1 MLVPCKMWSLQALT
15 ILSAA
20 AIAALPDASA
30 REVRGLSAFVPAAL
44 HTSRGTH
51 SRQAAERQLHGPARR
66 RAFGTAAGA
75 RLPGLGVPGRAS
87 VPAAASR
94 DRGAL
99 RMSLR
104 DRDGAGEHEQM
115 RRMAK
120 NFLTQRAVQTL
131 LFSLDQSGQRAD
143 FDWIE
148 GYMGHQGLSAVHNYG
163 ALRCG
168 WRDYLS
174 GMLRLPEQTL
184 TKTVE
189 YYRGGSKGNPFL
201 QPNTHEVTAT
211 ISPRRLTA
219 TIMELRAEI
228 SGEWARDL
236 QLIARENQA
245 HWERHLALLV
255 NNTGAYRL
263 RSLARARIS
272 LALSR
277 SLSLARALSLSLSLS
292 PLFLFLCLCL
302 CASTALTLN
311 PACSRPGRADANAH
325 AHTQTLRPCSR
336 ACWWRA
342 TRTRRCAL
350 PTMTCLRSFA
360 RMSPARR

>member
-51 SRQAAERQLHGPARR
+51 SRQAAERQLHGRR

-277 SLSLARALSLSLSLS
+277 SLSRARALSLSLSLS

-311 PACSRPGRADANAH
+311 PAC
-325 AHTQTLRPCSR
+325 
-336 ACWWRA
+336 
-342 TRTRRCAL
+342 
-350 PTMTCLRSFA
+350 
-360 RMSPARR
+360 

>member
-1 MLVPCKMWSLQALT
+1 MLVPCKMWSLQALA

-20 AIAALPDASA
+20 AIATLPDASA

-44 HTSRGTH
+44 HTSRGAH
-51 SRQAAERQLHGPARR
+51 WRQAAERQLHGPARR

-75 RLPGLGVPGRAS
+75 RAPGIGVPGRAS
-87 VPAAASR
+87 VSAAVSR
-94 DRGAL
+94 DRGAV

-104 DRDGAGEHEQM
+104 DRDGAGEEEQM

-120 NFLTQRAVQTL
+120 NFVTQRAVQTL
-131 LFSLDQSGQRAD
+131 LFTLDQTGQRAD

-174 GMLRLPEQTL
+174 GMLRVPEQTL

-201 QPNTHEVTAT
+201 QPNTHEVTET
-211 ISPRRLTA
+211 ISPRRLAA

-236 QLIARENQA
+236 QLIAVENQA

-255 NNTGAYRL
+255 NNTGACRH
-263 RSLARARIS
+263 
-272 LALSR
+272 
-277 SLSLARALSLSLSLS
+277 LSL
-292 PLFLFLCLCL
+292 CV
-302 CASTALTLN
+302 
-311 PACSRPGRADANAH
+311 SR
-325 AHTQTLRPCSR
+325 L
-336 ACWWRA
+336 
-342 TRTRRCAL
+342 
-350 PTMTCLRSFA
+350 
-360 RMSPARR
+360 